1 MKLNKF
7 EKLKQALNLGSD
19 LVGVKLIY
27 EHNKN
32 LKISPKFKEAN
43 RRERYCEYVKRAS
56 RSEFLKVKKGDFS
69 CHTADIMLGFKE
81 SENLELTMKLE
92 VKGLKYILLFPI
104 NKYIIEDYDSIIL
117 ILNPLDC
124 MNIIEAY
131 VKVYQK
137 PLKITCGVIN
147 GVCSEVTAYVIKRNE
162 VNFSFLCP
170 ESRGNEVFS
179 DCELLCGMPAKMANE
194 IIDEIIKI
202 THERNVIKELNFP
215 T

>member
-19 LVGVKLIY
+19 LVGVKLVY

-43 RRERYCEYVKRAS
+43 RRGRYCEYVKRAS
-56 RSEFLKVKKGDFS
+56 SGEFLKVKKGDFS

-92 VKGLKYILLFPI
+92 VKGLIYILLFPI
-104 NKYIIEDYDSIIL
+104 NKFIVENYDSIIL

-131 VKVYQK
+131 VNVYQK
-137 PLKITCGVIN
+137 PLKITCGAIN

-170 ESRGNEVFS
+170 DSRGNGVFS
-179 DCELLCGMPAKMANE
+179 DCELLCGMPAKMTNDL
-194 IIDEIIKI
+194 IDEIIKL
-202 THERNVIKELNFP
+202 TLKRNVTKELIK
-215 T
+215 

>member
-1 MKLNKF
+1 MEINKF
-7 EKLKQALNLGSD
+7 EKLKQALNLKSD
-19 LVGVKLIY
+19 LIGVKLIY

-32 LKISPKFKEAN
+32 IGIDPKFKEADQM
-43 RRERYCEYVKRAS
+43 ERYCEYIKRAS
-56 RSEFLKVKKGDFS
+56 QGEFLKIKKGDFS

-81 SENLELTMKLE
+81 SENLELTMRLE

-104 NKYIIEDYDSIIL
+104 NKYLLENYDSVIL

-131 VKVYQK
+131 VRLFQK
-137 PLKITCGVIN
+137 PLKIMCGAIS

-170 ESRGNEVFS
+170 DSRGNGVFS
-179 DCELLCGMPAKMANE
+179 DCELLCGIPAKMTNDL
-194 IIDEIIKI
+194 IDEIIKI
-202 THERNVIKELNFP
+202 TLERKATEELVIS

>member
-19 LVGVKLIY
+19 LVGVKLVY

-43 RRERYCEYVKRAS
+43 RKERYCEYVKRAS
-56 RSEFLKVKKGDFS
+56 RGEFLKIKKGDFS
-69 CHTADIMLGFKE
+69 CHTANIMLGFKE
-81 SENLELTMKLE
+81 SDNLELTMRLD

-104 NKYIIEDYDSIIL
+104 NKDIIENYDSIIL

-131 VKVYQK
+131 VRIYQK

-147 GVCSEVTAYVIKRNE
+147 GACSEVTAYVIKRNE
-162 VNFSFLCP
+162 VNFSFLCSD
-170 ESRGNEVFS
+170 SRVKGIFS
-179 DCELLCGMPAKMANE
+179 DCELLCGMPAKMTNE
-194 IIDEIIKI
+194 IIDEIIKL
-202 THERNVIKELNFP
+202 TLERKRIN
-215 T
+215 

>member
-1 MKLNKF
+1 MKINKF
-7 EKLKQALNLGSD
+7 EKLKQVLNLDSD

-27 EHNKN
+27 EHNYH
-32 LKISPKFKEAN
+32 LKINPKFKDVN
-43 RRERYCEYVKRAS
+43 RKERYCEYVKRTS
-56 RSEFLKVKKGDFS
+56 QGEFLKIKKGDFS
-69 CHTADIMLGFKE
+69 CHTADVMLGFKD

-104 NKYIIEDYDSIIL
+104 NKHPLENYDSVIL

-131 VKVYQK
+131 VRIYQK
-137 PLKITCGVIN
+137 PLKITCGAIN

-170 ESRGNEVFS
+170 DSRRSGVFS
-179 DCELLCGMPAKMANE
+179 DCEILCGIPSKMVYDL
-194 IIDEIIKI
+194 IDEIIKI
-202 THERNVIKELNFP
+202 SLERKALKELNVS

>member
-7 EKLKQALNLGSD
+7 EKLKQALNLNSD
-19 LVGVKLIY
+19 LIGVKLIY
-27 EHNKN
+27 EHNKDIN
-32 LKISPKFKEAN
+32 INPKFKEADKM
-43 RRERYCEYVKRAS
+43 ERYCEYVKRAS
-56 RSEFLKVKKGDFS
+56 QGEFLKIKKGDFT
-69 CHTADIMLGFKE
+69 CHTADIMLGFIE
-81 SENLELTMKLE
+81 SENLELTMRLE

-104 NKYIIEDYDSIIL
+104 NKYLPENHDSIIL

-131 VKVYQK
+131 VRLYQK

-170 ESRGNEVFS
+170 DSRGNGVFS
-179 DCELLCGMPAKMANE
+179 DCELLCGIPEKMTNDLV
-194 IIDEIIKI
+194 DEIMKV
-202 THERNVIKELNFP
+202 TLERNSKIKF
-215 T
+215 